1 MIEIPADSTSMSR
14 GAAFRRMIG
23 DVGGATATEWA
34 LMAFLIAVAVISA
47 VGLLGAEVVELF
59 RSFPQL

>member
-1 MIEIPADSTSMSR
+1 
-14 GAAFRRMIG
+14 MIG